1 MKRKIPRVVNVVEL
15 ENAPFKCVKDA
26 DAWAR
31 SHGIVGLMSNV
42 DTAGKGEVAISVH
55 SLNKMLSG
63 SALEKSSTPAL
74 HFAALMRLRDIIR
87 ESFVGEVHPDY
98 VKVDG
103 KRSPEN
109 GINPL
114 VEIWVLYGCASF
126 ADFPCRVKTTLKRFL
141 DNNFPSK
148 AYSYEISNIEILRGT
163 AAPVARP
170 SNKISMDVGILL
182 NGVCDVNGVP
192 LLDVCEIEDAAN
204 GS

>member
-1 MKRKIPRVVNVVEL
+1 MKRKIPRVVNVIEL
-15 ENAPFKCVKDA
+15 ENAPFKCAKDA

-74 HFAALMRLRDIIR
+74 HFAALMRLRD
-87 ESFVGEVHPDY
+87 S
-98 VKVDG
+98 
-103 KRSPEN
+103 
-109 GINPL
+109 
-114 VEIWVLYGCASF
+114 
-126 ADFPCRVKTTLKRFL
+126 
-141 DNNFPSK
+141 NFPSK
-148 AYSYEISNIEILRGT
+148 AYSYEISNIEILRET

-170 SNKISMDVGILL
+170 SNKISMDVSILL
-182 NGVCDVNGVP
+182 NGVCDVNGKP
-192 LLDVCEIEDAAN
+192 LLDVCEIEGAAN

>member
-1 MKRKIPRVVNVVEL
+1 MKRKIPRVVNVIEL
-15 ENAPFKCVKDA
+15 ENAPFKCAKDA

-74 HFAALMRLRDIIR
+74 HFAALMRLRD
-87 ESFVGEVHPDY
+87 S
-98 VKVDG
+98 
-103 KRSPEN
+103 
-109 GINPL
+109 
-114 VEIWVLYGCASF
+114 
-126 ADFPCRVKTTLKRFL
+126 
-141 DNNFPSK
+141 NFPSK

-170 SNKISMDVGILL
+170 SNKISMDVSILL
-182 NGVCDVNGVP
+182 NGVCDVNGTP
-192 LLDVCEIEDAAN
+192 LLDACEIADVADGIGTECPTLSAN
-204 GS
+204 VG

>member
-15 ENAPFKCVKDA
+15 ENAPFKCAKDA

-55 SLNKMLSG
+55 LLNKMLSG

-74 HFAALMRLRDIIR
+74 HFAALM
-87 ESFVGEVHPDY
+87 
-98 VKVDG
+98 
-103 KRSPEN
+103 
-109 GINPL
+109 
-114 VEIWVLYGCASF
+114 
-126 ADFPCRVKTTLKRFL
+126 RFL

-170 SNKISMDVGILL
+170 SNKISMDVSILL

-192 LLDVCEIEDAAN
+192 LLDVCEIEGAAN

>member
-1 MKRKIPRVVNVVEL
+1 MKRKIPRVVNVIEL
-15 ENAPFKCVKDA
+15 ENAPFKCAKDA

-74 HFAALMRLRDIIR
+74 HFAALMRLRD
-87 ESFVGEVHPDY
+87 S
-98 VKVDG
+98 
-103 KRSPEN
+103 
-109 GINPL
+109 
-114 VEIWVLYGCASF
+114 
-126 ADFPCRVKTTLKRFL
+126 
-141 DNNFPSK
+141 NFPSK
-148 AYSYEISNIEILRGT
+148 AYSYEISNIEILRET

-192 LLDVCEIEDAAN
+192 LLAWRLILERGSPCDTRILAKCRVSTTPALWYNDLFSARATTQRHFAKVAFRVTTTPIRTKIDITGRNVAAA
-204 GS
+204 